1 MFNDRVSNSKWNFL
15 IFNFELVTQKQK
27 NKSWTIE
34 LVTRCEIKYF

>member
-27 NKSWTIE
+27 NES
-34 LVTRCEIKYF
+34 